1 MYQRQMPL
9 ALKIDRVWAEMMV
22 AYKTVIAPGEH
33 YITSGVAV
41 VSKLHRS
48 QLQFKAELPLLTAGA
63 PCLSLSVP
71 PRYKKS
77 IGFQIA
83 EEFARLILNGHSS
96 PTALSALVRC
106 DEGNIRGLWALTL
119 NSDTGLQW
127 IFSWVLWHWLFI
139 RFALMSC
146 LCEKRCLNVTLHIE
160 FMYSNFRFFICN

>member
-1 MYQRQMPL
+1 
-9 ALKIDRVWAEMMV
+9 MMV

-33 YITSGVAV
+33 YITSGVAA

-63 PCLSLSVP
+63 PCFSLSVP

-83 EEFARLILNGHSS
+83 EELAQLILNGHSS
-96 PTALSALVRC
+96 RTALSALVRS
-106 DEGNIRGLWALTL
+106 DEGNICGLWALTL

-127 IFSWVLWHWLFI
+127 GLNFQLSVVTLTVYQVRTDVMCLWKTLPQCDPSHWLYVF
-139 RFALMSC
+139 
-146 LCEKRCLNVTLHIE
+146 K
-160 FMYSNFRFFICN
+160 FFLSGP